1 MSLKTLDFVVGV
13 AFVVVVGFGGGG
25 VCGWLVGLFICFLF
39 WRRCWFCHWFRVGR
53 IVVPV

>member
-25 VCGWLVGLFICFLF
+25 VCGWVVGLFICFLF
-39 WRRCWFCHWFRVGR
+39 WRRCWFCHWFRGGR